1 MKLITG
7 LILMMVMAGCMS
19 ERGYMLRKKNAENQA
34 AHPPVYEVGELRGP
48 ITLGEGSKVV
58 LRSPT
63 QPFQALPVPDEV
75 EAQRGVVRDV
85 LTGAVIGCGLHQ
97 AGSSSTVKGS
107 HNTTTTGGE
116 Q

>member
-1 MKLITG
+1 MKIVVFLLAAT
-7 LILMMVMAGCMS
+7 LLSGCMS

-48 ITLGEGSKVV
+48 ITLGEGSRVI

-63 QPFQALPVPDEV
+63 QPFQALPVPDEA

-85 LTGAVIGCGLHQ
+85 LTGAVIGYGLHQ
-97 AGSSSTVKGS
+97 AGSSSTVKNS
-107 HNTTTTGGE
+107 HNTATTGGE
-116 Q
+116 

>member
-1 MKLITG
+1 MKIIAFL
-7 LILMMVMAGCMS
+7 LALALFPGCVS

-48 ITLGEGSKVV
+48 ITLGEGARVT

-75 EAQRGVVRDV
+75 EAQRGIIRDV
-85 LTGAVIGCGLHQ
+85 LTGAVIGYGLHQ
-97 AGSSSTVKGS
+97 AGSSSTVKNS
-107 HNTTTTGGE
+107 HNTTTNGGE
-116 Q
+116 